1 MSGRVGLL
9 TALAVAASCSKSEVK
24 STATAGDPAP
34 ARPSF
39 TLFAVAEVRG
49 QIGPCGC
56 TTDPLG
62 DLSRSAQLVVSARA
76 AGPVLFVD
84 AGSLLYAHSP
94 TPPQLAFQEELKA
107 DLLAQTY
114 RKTLLADAVGLGP
127 ADLPGGAASLDHLR
141 LARLV
146 ANAPPTGATGTGAGA
161 GIAGPSIPRG
171 ASPPAPPAEPSGS
184 PPPVASL
191 RSSKLIDVGG
201 AKAGVLAVIAPGAVA
216 GISLSDP
223 IAAGKQAVAQ
233 LRGQGAQVVIGLV
246 QAESKK
252 DAVKLV
258 RDIGGIDLA
267 IAGLGLAAPEPE
279 RTESEPQKVG
289 DGWLV
294 VPANRGQIVARF
306 EVALR
311 GPGPLADAIGPGAAA
326 AKIAV
331 LDRQL
336 AELDAD
342 LQAFASDKT
351 ADPAFVARKQQERAE
366 RAAERDRLKTHPL
379 VVPPHGSY
387 FTLEQ
392 VRIHKALACNA
403 QVQDAISAFFRQ
415 SGEANV
421 KAAAKVAVSP
431 PPRGQASY
439 TGTESCTDCHADQVA
454 FWKKTVHATAWQT
467 LVDRGQQFDLDCIGC
482 HVTGWDRPGGSNLG
496 HNDKLR
502 DVQCETC
509 HGPGSIHVA
518 RGGLEKPFAIKR
530 GPDSDLCASQCHTR
544 EHSDTFQL
552 EAYLRDVVGPGH
564 GEDRRKK
571 LGDGPTGA
579 QLRKAALDKA
589 GRTLGAGCTR

>member
-1 MSGRVGLL
+1 MSRRVGPLA
-9 TALAVAASCSKSEVK
+9 ALAILVAIMVVLGAAAGVSCSKSEVK
-24 STATAGDPAP
+24 STAAAGDPAP

-62 DLSRSAQLVVSARA
+62 DLSRTAQLVTSARA

-84 AGSLLYAHSP
+84 AGSLLYAHAP
-94 TPPQLAFQEELKA
+94 TPPQLAVQEELKA

-114 RKTLLADAVGLGP
+114 QKTLLADAVGLGP
-127 ADLPGGAASLDHLR
+127 ADLPSGAASLDHLR
-141 LARLV
+141 LPRLA
-146 ANAPPTGATGTGAGA
+146 ANAPPGAAGPGAGA
-161 GIAGPSIPRG
+161 GISPSR
-171 ASPPAPPAEPSGS
+171 
-184 PPPVASL
+184 
-191 RSSKLIDVGG
+191 LIDVGG
-201 AKAGVLAVIAPGAVA
+201 AKAGVLAVIAPGAVT

-223 IAAGKQAVAQ
+223 VAAGKQAVAQ

-246 QAESKK
+246 QAPNRK

-267 IAGLGLAAPEPE
+267 IAGLGLEAPEPE
-279 RTESEPQKVG
+279 RTDSEPQKVG

-294 VPANRGQIVARF
+294 VPANRGQIVAKF

-311 GPGPLADAIGPGAAA
+311 GAGPLADAIGPAAAA
-326 AKIAV
+326 AKLAV

-336 AELDAD
+336 AALDAD
-342 LQAFASDKT
+342 LKAFASDKS
-351 ADPAFVARKQQERAE
+351 ADPAFVARKQQERTE
-366 RAAERDRLKTHPL
+366 RAAERDRLKAHPL
-379 VVPPHGSY
+379 IVPPRGSY

-392 VRIHKALACNA
+392 VRINKALACDTA
-403 QVQDAISAFFRQ
+403 VQDAISAFFRQ

-421 KAAAKVAVSP
+421 KAAEKIAVSP

-439 TGTESCTDCHADQVA
+439 TGTESCADCHDDQVA
-454 FWKKTVHATAWQT
+454 FWKKTVHATAWKT

-482 HVTGWDRPGGSNLG
+482 HVTGWDKPGGSNLG
-496 HNDKLR
+496 HNELLR

-518 RGGLEKPFAIKR
+518 KGGKEKPFAVQR
-530 GPDSDLCASQCHTR
+530 APDDKLCASQCHTK

-552 EAYLRDVVGPGH
+552 EAYLRDVLGPGH

>member
-1 MSGRVGLL
+1 MSRRVGLL
-9 TALAVAASCSKSEVK
+9 AAPAVIAAVAASCSKSEVK
-24 STATAGDPAP
+24 STAAAGEPAP
-34 ARPSF
+34 ARPTF
-39 TLFAVAEVRG
+39 TVFAVAEVRG

-62 DLSRSAQLVVSARA
+62 DLSRTAQLVVSARA

-84 AGSLLYAHSP
+84 AGSLLYAHAP
-94 TPPQLAFQEELKA
+94 TPPQLAVQEELKA
-107 DLLAQTY
+107 DLLARTY
-114 RKTLLADAVGLGP
+114 QKTLLADAVGLGP

-146 ANAPPTGATGTGAGA
+146 ANAPPAGGAT
-161 GIAGPSIPRG
+161 GIAGPG
-171 ASPPAPPAEPSGS
+171 
-184 PPPVASL
+184 
-191 RSSKLIDVGG
+191 KLIEVGG
-201 AKAGVLAVIAPGAVA
+201 ARAGVFGVIAPGAVT
-216 GISLSDP
+216 GHSLSDP
-223 IAAGKQAVAQ
+223 VTAGKQAVAQ

-246 QAESKK
+246 QAESRK
-252 DAVKLV
+252 DAVKLM

-279 RTESEPQKVG
+279 RTDSEPQKVG

-294 VPANRGQIVARF
+294 VPANRGQIVARL
-306 EVALR
+306 EVTLR

-326 AKIAV
+326 AKLAV
-331 LDRQL
+331 IDRQL
-336 AELDAD
+336 AALDGD
-342 LQAFASDKT
+342 LKAFASDKS
-351 ADPAFVARKQQERAE
+351 ADAAFIAQKQKERAQL
-366 RAAERDRLKTHPL
+366 AADRDRLKAHPL
-379 VVPPHGSY
+379 VAPPHGSY
-387 FTLEQ
+387 FTLDQ
-392 VRIHKALACNA
+392 VRIHKALACNTA
-403 QVQDAISAFFRQ
+403 VQDAISGFFRQ

-421 KAAAKVAVSP
+421 KAAASVAVSP

-439 TGTESCTDCHADQVA
+439 TGTGSCVDCHADQVA
-454 FWKKTVHATAWQT
+454 FWNKTVHATAWQT

-482 HVTGWDRPGGSNLG
+482 HVTGWDKPGGSNLG
-496 HNDKLR
+496 HNEPLR

-518 RGGLEKPFAIKR
+518 KGGLEKPFAIKR
-530 GPDSDLCASQCHTR
+530 APDNDLCASQCHTK

-552 EAYLRDVVGPGH
+552 EAYLRDVLGPGH

>member
-1 MSGRVGLL
+1 MSGRVGPLA
-9 TALAVAASCSKSEVK
+9 ALVIRVAIMVVLGIALGASCSKSEVK
-24 STATAGDPAP
+24 STAAAGDPAP

-62 DLSRSAQLVVSARA
+62 DLSRTAQLVASARA

-84 AGSLLYAHSP
+84 AGSLLYAHAP
-94 TPPQLAFQEELKA
+94 TPPQLAVQEELKA

-114 RKTLLADAVGLGP
+114 QKTLLADAVGLGP
-127 ADLPGGAASLDHLR
+127 ADLPNGAASLDHLR
-141 LARLV
+141 LPRLA
-146 ANAPPTGATGTGAGA
+146 ANAPAGAAGAGGA
-161 GIAGPSIPRG
+161 GIAGPSR
-171 ASPPAPPAEPSGS
+171 
-184 PPPVASL
+184 
-191 RSSKLIDVGG
+191 LIDVGG
-201 AKAGVLAVIAPGAVA
+201 AKAGVFAVIAPGAVT

-223 IAAGKQAVAQ
+223 VAAGKQAVAQ

-246 QAESKK
+246 QAQSKR

-267 IAGLGLAAPEPE
+267 IAGLGLEAPEPE
-279 RTESEPQKVG
+279 RTDSEPQKVG

-294 VPANRGQIVARF
+294 APANRGQIVARF
-306 EVALR
+306 EVTVR
-311 GPGPLADAIGPGAAA
+311 GPGPLADAIGPAAA
-326 AKIAV
+326 ATKLAG

-336 AELDAD
+336 AALDAD
-342 LQAFASDKT
+342 LKAFASDKS
-351 ADPAFVARKQQERAE
+351 ADPAFVARKQQERTE
-366 RAAERDRLKTHPL
+366 RAAERDRLKAHPL

-392 VRIHKALACNA
+392 VRINKALACNTT
-403 QVQDAISAFFRQ
+403 VQDAISAFFRQ

-421 KAAAKVAVSP
+421 KAAEKIAVSP
-431 PPRGQASY
+431 PPKGQASY
-439 TGTESCTDCHADQVA
+439 TGTESCADCHDDQVA

-482 HVTGWDRPGGSNLG
+482 HVTGWDKPGGSNLG
-496 HNDKLR
+496 HNDLLR

-518 RGGLEKPFAIKR
+518 KGGKEKPFAIQR
-530 GPDSDLCASQCHTR
+530 APDDKLCASQCHTK

-552 EAYLRDVVGPGH
+552 EAYLRDVLGPGH

>member
-1 MSGRVGLL
+1 MSRRVGLAA
-9 TALAVAASCSKSEVK
+9 ALAAAAAVVACSSKSEVK
-24 STATAGDPAP
+24 SSVAAADPVP
-34 ARPSF
+34 ARPTF

-62 DLSRSAQLVVSARA
+62 DLSRTAQLVAQARA

-84 AGSLLYAHSP
+84 AGSLLYAHAP
-94 TPPQLAFQEELKA
+94 TPPQLAVQEELKA

-114 RKTLLADAVGLGP
+114 QKTLLADAVGLGP
-127 ADLPGGAASLDHLR
+127 SDLPGGAASLDHLR

-146 ANAPPTGATGTGAGA
+146 TNAPVTGGAGSAA
-161 GIAGPSIPRG
+161 GLGP
-171 ASPPAPPAEPSGS
+171 A
-184 PPPVASL
+184 
-191 RSSKLIDVGG
+191 KLIDIGG
-201 AKAGVLAVIAPGAVA
+201 AKAGLFGVIVPGAVA
-216 GISLSDP
+216 GVSLSDP
-223 IAAGKQAVAQ
+223 VAAGKQAVAQ
-233 LRGQGAQVVIGLV
+233 LRGQGAQVVIALV
-246 QAESKK
+246 QAEAKK

-306 EVALR
+306 DVTLR
-311 GPGPLADAIGPGAAA
+311 GPGPLADAVGPGAAA
-326 AKIAV
+326 AKLGV

-336 AELDAD
+336 AGVDAD
-342 LQAFASDKT
+342 LHAFAADKS
-351 ADPAFVARKQQERAE
+351 ADPAFVAQKQKERGQL
-366 RAAERDRLKTHPL
+366 AAERDRLKVNPL

-387 FTLEQ
+387 FTLDQ
-392 VRIHKALACNA
+392 VRISKGLACNPA
-403 QVQDAISAFFRQ
+403 VQDAVSAFFRQ

-421 KAAAKVAVSP
+421 KAAARVAVSP

-439 TGTESCTDCHADQVA
+439 TGTASCVDCHADQVA
-454 FWKKTVHATAWQT
+454 FWNKTVHATAWKT

-518 RGGLEKPFAIKR
+518 KGGLEKPFAIQR
-530 GPDSDLCASQCHTR
+530 GPQADLCATQCHTK

-552 EAYLRDVVGPGH
+552 EAYLRDIVGPGH

-579 QLRKAALDKA
+579 ELRKAAFDKA

>member
-1 MSGRVGLL
+1 MVAIMV
-9 TALAVAASCSKSEVK
+9 ALGAAAGASCSKSEVK
-24 STATAGDPAP
+24 STAATAEPTP
-34 ARPSF
+34 ARPTF

-62 DLSRSAQLVVSARA
+62 DLSRTAQLVVSARA

-84 AGSLLYAHSP
+84 AGSLLYAHAP
-94 TPPQLAFQEELKA
+94 TPPQLAVQEELKA

-114 RKTLLADAVGLGP
+114 QKTLLADAVGLGP
-127 ADLPGGAASLDHLR
+127 ADLPSGAARMDHLR

-146 ANAPPTGATGTGAGA
+146 ANAPPTGATG
-161 GIAGPSIPRG
+161 IAGPAR
-171 ASPPAPPAEPSGS
+171 
-184 PPPVASL
+184 
-191 RSSKLIDVGG
+191 LIDVGG
-201 AKAGVLAVIAPGAVA
+201 GKAGVLAVIAPGAVA

-223 IAAGKQAVAQ
+223 VAAGKQAVAQ

-326 AKIAV
+326 ARLAV
-331 LDRQL
+331 LDRRL
-336 AELDAD
+336 AGLDAD
-342 LQAFASDKT
+342 LKAFASDKA
-351 ADPAFVARKQQERAE
+351 ADPAFVAQKQQERAQL
-366 RAAERDRLKTHPL
+366 AGERDRLEAHPL

-392 VRIHKALACNA
+392 VRINKALACNA
-403 QVQDAISAFFRQ
+403 AVQDAISAFFRQ

-421 KAAAKVAVSP
+421 QAAAKIAVSP
-431 PPRGQASY
+431 PAKGQASY
-439 TGTESCTDCHADQVA
+439 TGTESCVDCHADQA
-454 FWKKTVHATAWQT
+454 ASWNKTVHATAWQT

-518 RGGLEKPFAIKR
+518 KGGLEKPFAIKR
-530 GPDSDLCASQCHTR
+530 GPDDNLCASQCHTK

-579 QLRKAALDKA
+579 QLRKAAIDRA
-589 GRTLGAGCTR
+589 GRTVGAGCTR

>member
-1 MSGRVGLL
+1 MSRRVGLL

-24 STATAGDPAP
+24 STAAGGDPAP
-34 ARPSF
+34 PRPAF
-39 TLFAVAEVRG
+39 TLFAVAELRG

-62 DLSRSAQLVVSARA
+62 DLSRTAQLVVQARA

-84 AGSLLYAHSP
+84 AGSLLYTHAP
-94 TPPQLAFQEELKA
+94 TPPQLAVQEDLKA

-114 RKTLLADAVGLGP
+114 QKTLLADAVGLGP
-127 ADLPGGAASLDHLR
+127 ADLPNGAASVGHLR
-141 LARLV
+141 LPRLV
-146 ANAPPTGATGTGAGA
+146 ANAAPTAAAGAGAGA
-161 GIAGPSIPRG
+161 GIAGPAR
-171 ASPPAPPAEPSGS
+171 
-184 PPPVASL
+184 
-191 RSSKLIDVGG
+191 LIDVGG

-223 IAAGKQAVAQ
+223 VAAGKQAVAQ

-246 QAESKK
+246 QAENKK

-267 IAGLGLAAPEPE
+267 IAGLGLEAPEPE

-306 EVALR
+306 EVTLR

-326 AKIAV
+326 ARLAV

-336 AELDAD
+336 AALDAD
-342 LQAFASDKT
+342 LEAFAADRT

-366 RAAERDRLKTHPL
+366 RAAERDRLKNHPL

-392 VRIHKALACNA
+392 VRINKALACNTA
-403 QVQDAISAFFRQ
+403 VQDTISAFFQQ

-421 KAAAKVAVSP
+421 KAAAKIAVSP
-431 PPRGQASY
+431 PPRGHASY
-439 TGTESCTDCHADQVA
+439 TGTESCVDCHADQVA
-454 FWKKTVHATAWQT
+454 SWKKTVHATAWQT

-482 HVTGWDRPGGSNLG
+482 HVTGWDKPGGSNLG

-518 RGGLEKPFAIKR
+518 KGGLEKPFAILR
-530 GPDSDLCASQCHTR
+530 GPDDKLCASQCHTR

-552 EAYLRDVVGPGH
+552 EAYLRDVIGPGH

-589 GRTLGAGCTR
+589 GRTVGAGCTR

>member
-1 MSGRVGLL
+1 MSRRVGLL
-9 TALAVAASCSKSEVK
+9 AALAAAACCSKSEVK
-24 STATAGDPAP
+24 STSAASDPVP
-34 ARPSF
+34 ARPTF
-39 TLFAVAEVRG
+39 TVFAVAELRG

-62 DLSRSAQLVVSARA
+62 DLSRTAQLVVQARA

-84 AGSLLYAHSP
+84 AGSLLYAHAP
-94 TPPQLAFQEELKA
+94 TPPALVTQEELKA
-107 DLLAQTY
+107 DLLARTYQQTL
-114 RKTLLADAVGLGP
+114 RADAVGLGP
-127 ADLPGGAASLDHLR
+127 ADLPGGAGSLDHLR

-146 ANAPPTGATGTGAGA
+146 ANAAPSAGAGSGA
-161 GIAGPSIPRG
+161 GIAGPAR
-171 ASPPAPPAEPSGS
+171 
-184 PPPVASL
+184 
-191 RSSKLIDVGG
+191 LIEVGG
-201 AKAGVLAVIAPGAVA
+201 ARAGVFGVIAPGAVA
-216 GISLSDP
+216 GLALTDP
-223 IAAGKQAVAQ
+223 VAAGKQAVAQ

-252 DAVKLV
+252 DAVKLM

-267 IAGLGLAAPEPE
+267 VAGLGLAAPEPE

-326 AKIAV
+326 AKLGV

-336 AELDAD
+336 AALDAD
-342 LQAFASDKT
+342 LKAFASDRS
-351 ADPAFVARKQQERAE
+351 ADPAFVARKQNERAQI
-366 RAAERDRLKTHPL
+366 AADRDRLKAHPL
-379 VVPPHGSY
+379 AVPAHGSY

-392 VRIHKALACNA
+392 VRIDKALACNA
-403 QVQDAISAFFRQ
+403 AVQDAVSAFFRQ

-421 KAAAKVAVSP
+421 KAAAKIAVSP

-439 TGTESCTDCHADQVA
+439 TGTESCVDCHADQAA
-454 FWKKTVHATAWQT
+454 FWTKTVHATAWKT

-482 HVTGWDRPGGSNLG
+482 HVTGWDKPGGSNLG

-518 RGGLEKPFAIKR
+518 KGGLEKPFAVKR
-530 GPDSDLCASQCHTR
+530 GPEDDLCATQCHTR

-552 EAYLRDVVGPGH
+552 EAYMRDVLGPGH
-564 GEDRRKK
+564 GEERRKK

-579 QLRKAALDKA
+579 ALRKAALDKA
-589 GRTLGAGCTR
+589 GRALGAGCTR

>member
-1 MSGRVGLL
+1 
-9 TALAVAASCSKSEVK
+9 
-24 STATAGDPAP
+24 
-34 ARPSF
+34 
-39 TLFAVAEVRG
+39 
-49 QIGPCGC
+49 
-56 TTDPLG
+56 
-62 DLSRSAQLVVSARA
+62 
-76 AGPVLFVD
+76 
-84 AGSLLYAHSP
+84 
-94 TPPQLAFQEELKA
+94 
-107 DLLAQTY
+107 
-114 RKTLLADAVGLGP
+114 VGLGS
-127 ADLPGGAASLDHLR
+127 ADLPNGAAGIDHLR
-141 LARLV
+141 LPRLV
-146 ANAPPTGATGTGAGA
+146 ANASPTGAAGAGTGA
-161 GIAGPSIPRG
+161 GIAGPFR
-171 ASPPAPPAEPSGS
+171 
-184 PPPVASL
+184 
-191 RSSKLIDVGG
+191 LIDVGG

-223 IAAGKQAVAQ
+223 VAAGKQAVAQ
-233 LRGQGAQVVIGLV
+233 LRGQGAQVVIGLI
-246 QAESKK
+246 QAENKK

-267 IAGLGLAAPEPE
+267 IAGLGLEAPEPE

-306 EVALR
+306 EVTLR

-326 AKIAV
+326 ARLAV

-336 AELDAD
+336 AALDAD
-342 LQAFASDKT
+342 LKAFASDKT

-366 RAAERDRLKTHPL
+366 RAAERDRLKAHPL

-392 VRIHKALACNA
+392 VRIHKALACNTA
-403 QVQDAISAFFRQ
+403 VQDAISAFFRQ

-421 KAAAKVAVSP
+421 KAAAKIAVSP
-431 PPRGQASY
+431 PARGQASY
-439 TGTESCTDCHADQVA
+439 TGTESCADCHDDQVK

-482 HVTGWDRPGGSNLG
+482 HVTGWDKPGGSNLG
-496 HNDKLR
+496 HNDPLR

-518 RGGLEKPFAIKR
+518 RGGKEKPFAIQR
-530 GPDSDLCASQCHTR
+530 GPDDKLCASQCHTR

-552 EAYLRDVVGPGH
+552 EAYLRDVIGPGH